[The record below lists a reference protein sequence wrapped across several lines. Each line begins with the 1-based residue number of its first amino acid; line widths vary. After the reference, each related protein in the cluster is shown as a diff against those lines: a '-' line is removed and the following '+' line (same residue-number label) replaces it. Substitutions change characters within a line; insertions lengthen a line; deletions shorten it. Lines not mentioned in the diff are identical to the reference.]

1 MHIRSLQARDLLK
14 GKAVNA
20 KRYIVIDIGE
30 GTIDIAVHAVECHED
45 SGRKYVHELEGCIGS
60 ADGAT
65 VVDKKFETFLCDLD
79 VPGYPKVFSKMRP
92 NPQVWNKLMANFE
105 TSKVKYDGKCEMI
118 IEMPASM
125 IVQYPEKAQQIF
137 KSLVR
142 NKSPQVYFN
151 ERSTLLR
158 VSPDICLK
166 WYEPTI
172 SSTAELIRKLHAKHK
187 VEALF
192 VVGGFAKCKIL
203 SQRLEVEF
211 PTLQL
216 VIPEDPAFAI
226 IQGAVQYGS
235 VKAIESRTSHAT
247 YGIKCMRPFRDGDDL
262 NKKTWSKK
270 YKAYYCDDIF
280 HVMVTRKQKLDPGAP
295 YTTTLS
301 PTEVDQ
307 TSMCIAIYATDA
319 KDPKYVTDSGCV
331 KIGTFSIKIN
341 PLSPGATAKDVDR
354 RVTIMM
360 EFSGPEI
367 LVTAV
372 DNTGNYHNEQTI
384 DFLPTCQYDQ

>member
-20 KRYIVIDIGE
+20 KRYIIIDIGE
-30 GTIDIAVHAVECHED
+30 GTIDVAVHAIECHED
-45 SGRKYVHELEGCIGS
+45 SGKEYVHELEGCIGS

-65 VVDKKFETFLCDLD
+65 VVDKEFETFLCDLD
-79 VPGYPKVFSKMRP
+79 VPRYPKVFSEMRQ
-92 NPQVWNKLMANFE
+92 NPQVWNALMANFE
-105 TSKVKYDGKCEMI
+105 TSKVRYEGSNEMI
-118 IEMPASM
+118 IEIPGVMLF
-125 IVQYPEKAQQIF
+125 QYQKEVLQIF

-151 ERSTLLR
+151 EGSTLLH
-158 VSPDICLK
+158 VSPEICLE

-172 SSTAELIRKLHAKHK
+172 SSTVELIRKLHAKHK

-216 VIPEDPAFAI
+216 VIPQGPAFAI
-226 IQGAVQYGS
+226 IQGAVQYGP
-235 VKAIESRTSHAT
+235 VKAIESKTSHAT

-270 YKAYYCDDIF
+270 YKTYYCDDIF
-280 HVMVTRKQKLDPGAP
+280 HVMVTRKQKLNPAQP

-319 KDPKYVTDSGCV
+319 KHPKYVTDSGCV

-341 PLSPGATAKDVDR
+341 PLPPGATTKDVDR

-372 DNTGNYHNEQTI
+372 DNTGNYHSEQTI